1 MQDHTEAIQQ
11 LLRRLELLSKKQ
23 QQFSQEINDLRFQIG
38 ALKAA
43 QQAKTLRDEQ
53 EKEET
58 QQPVVTSEVTFQTP
72 KKEIQETVS
81 VLKEAAKTTTSTF
94 VSEAKKAVT
103 SSDEKS
109 NLEKFIGENLL
120 NKIGIIITII
130 GVAIGVKY
138 SIEHELITPTTRIIL
153 GYLSGIGLLGF
164 GIKLKEKYENYSAVL
179 VSGAIAI
186 LYFIT
191 YAAFS
196 FYGLIPQLL
205 AFILMV
211 IFTVFG
217 VYAAIKYNRQVIAH
231 IGLVGAYAVPFLVS
245 TNSGNVLVLFTYM
258 TIINIGI
265 LTISFKKYWKPL
277 VGSSFGITWL
287 IYLSWY
293 ISDYTIDKHFG
304 IALTFLFVFFAIFY
318 TTILAYKLIKKEIYT
333 GVDIVLLL
341 FNTFLTYT
349 IGYFLLDGHAV
360 GEKFLGI
367 FTVFNALVHLIVSYI
382 LYTRKDS
389 DKNLLYL
396 VFGLVI
402 TFITLAIPV
411 QLDGNWVTILWVF
424 EALALFWIGRT
435 KGIKIYEKLSY
446 PVMLLAFLSL
456 IHDWNSLYVSTY
468 NYDSTLEIMPIFNM
482 NFLGSLLFI
491 IAFGYITYL
500 FYKKEYTSPL
510 KLSSTIV
517 EFLSI
522 AISAVLLLSIYFSFS
537 VEIANYWDQLYF
549 KSGHKAETS
558 YSVAQ
563 IFDYTLLEFK
573 RIWIINYSLFFLTVL
588 SFINIKKIKNTVLA
602 YVNLAFTVFAIFAFL
617 TQGLFALSELR
628 DAYIQQSID
637 TSIYAILIRYI
648 SYVFVALLL
657 MITSTYIRQEFIKK
671 NLKIVFYGIVHI
683 TILCILSSELIH
695 WLDMAS
701 NAESDKLGLSIL
713 WGIYALCV
721 IVLGIWKRNK
731 YLRIGAIA
739 LFGITLVKL
748 FLYDIA
754 HLTTIAKTIVFVSL
768 GVLLLIISFLY
779 NKYKNKI
786 FEEDF
791 IEEKTT

>member
-1 MQDHTEAIQQ
+1 MQDHSETIRQ
-11 LLRRLELLSKKQ
+11 LTRKLELLSQKQ
-23 QQFSQEINDLRFQIG
+23 QQFSREINDLRFQIEN
-38 ALKAA
+38 LKLARWDA
-43 QQAKTLRDEQ
+43 IVKTQ
-53 EKEET
+53 EAKEEKKASNII
-58 QQPVVTSEVTFQTP
+58 SEVVFETT
-72 KKEIQETVS
+72 KNEIKETVS
-81 VLKEAAKTTTSTF
+81 TPKV
-94 VSEAKKAVT
+94 VSEKSTPAFIPKPNKIEEVL
-103 SSDEKS
+103 DQKS

-164 GIKLKEKYENYSAVL
+164 GIKLKKKYENYSAVL
-179 VSGAIAI
+179 VSGAIAV

-196 FYGLIPQLL
+196 FYNLIPQML

-211 IFTVFG
+211 IFTVSG

-231 IGLVGAYAVPFLVS
+231 IGLVGAYGVPFLVS
-245 TNSGNVLVLFTYM
+245 TDSGNVLVLFTYM

-265 LTISFKKYWKPL
+265 LTISFKKYWKSL
-277 VGSSFGITWL
+277 LGSAFGITWL
-287 IYLSWY
+287 IYLSWIITEY
-293 ISDYTIDKHFG
+293 KIDDHFG

-318 TTILAYKLIKKEIYT
+318 TTILAYKLIKKEVYT
-333 GVDIVLLL
+333 GIDIVLLL
-341 FNTFLTYT
+341 FNTFITYG
-349 IGYFLLDGHAV
+349 IGYSILLEHAI
-360 GEKFLGI
+360 GKQFLGV
-367 FTVFNALVHLIVSYI
+367 FTLSIAFVHLIVSYI

-402 TFITLAIPV
+402 TFVTIAIPV
-411 QLDGNWVTILWVF
+411 ELDGNWVTILWVF
-424 EALALFWIGRT
+424 EATLLFWVGRT
-435 KGIKIYEKLSY
+435 KGIKIYEKLAH
-446 PVMLLAFLSL
+446 PVMFLAFFSL
-456 IHDWNSLYVSTY
+456 AHDWGSLYIDS
-468 NYDSTLEIMPIFNM
+468 YDYREEKRILPIINM
-482 NFLGSLLFI
+482 NFLGSLLFMLS
-491 IAFGYITYL
+491 FGYSTYL

-510 KLSSTIV
+510 KLSKTISQ
-517 EFLSI
+517 FLAI
-522 AISAVLLLSIYFSFS
+522 AIPGMLLFAIYYSFRI
-537 VEIANYWDQLYF
+537 EIANYWNQLHID
-549 KSGHKAETS
+549 SGFRAGTDK
-558 YSVAQ
+558 
-563 IFDYTLLEFK
+563 FDGLKNLNYNLLEFK
-573 RIWIINYSLFFLTVL
+573 NTWIINYSLLFLTIL
-588 SFINIKKIKNTVLA
+588 SYINIKKIQHEILA
-602 YVNLAFTVFAIFAFL
+602 YVNLVLNVLAIFVFL

-628 DAYIQQSID
+628 DAYIQQSTD
-637 TSIYAILIRYI
+637 TTVFAILIRYI
-648 SYVFVALLL
+648 SYVFVISLL
-657 MITSTYIRQEFIKK
+657 MITRMYVRQEFIKK
-671 NLKIVFYGIVHI
+671 NLKIIFYGIFHI

-695 WLDMAS
+695 WLDIAS
-701 NAESDKLGLSIL
+701 NAASDKLGLSIL
-713 WGIYALCV
+713 WGTYALFV

-786 FEEDF
+786 FEEVSN
-791 IEEKTT
+791 EA